1 MISEFFINIIFGIVT
16 GLMTL
21 LPDIQWSVDT
31 TAFQYFLDVIKVVG
45 YLLPADAVMTVVGL
59 IIDLTILRF
68 VVALIKTLW
77 DLLPL
82 V

>member
-16 GLMTL
+16 GLMSL